1 MNIIVNFENAISTTQ
16 LRKFDFKSYEISDID
31 KEKVE
36 EQEAKLLNSFRKYK
50 NNGSGSVSMHC
61 S

>member
-1 MNIIVNFENAISTTQ
+1 MNDVMKQFENAISTNQ

-36 EQEAKLLNSFRKYK
+36 EQEAKLLKQL
-50 NNGSGSVSMHC
+50 
-61 S
+61 